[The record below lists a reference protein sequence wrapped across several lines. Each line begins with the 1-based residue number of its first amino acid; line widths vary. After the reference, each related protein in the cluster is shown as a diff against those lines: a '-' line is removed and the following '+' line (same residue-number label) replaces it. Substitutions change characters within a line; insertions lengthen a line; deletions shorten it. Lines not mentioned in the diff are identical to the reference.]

1 MQHFS
6 HTSKSRPLSPADRL
20 RMRIRT
26 KAVYPFFSVFSPMVD
41 PLSEAAANDV
51 AWHDE
56 RGWLDELAR
65 VVKRRTLEAGW
76 AWSNC
81 TTAVVAAQ
89 QGQDITE
96 SSPSDSNMDPDMST
110 WWPLGGRDVSVT
122 LDSGP
127 KREQGT
133 GEDDLDPSI
142 MRIDKV
148 IPRDRPRR
156 QAC

>member
-1 MQHFS
+1 
-6 HTSKSRPLSPADRL
+6 
-20 RMRIRT
+20 MRIRT

-81 TTAVVAAQ
+81 MTAVAAAQ
-89 QGQDITE
+89 QDQTTTV
-96 SSPSDSNMDPDMST
+96 MSMGV
-110 WWPLGGRDVSVT
+110 L
-122 LDSGP
+122 
-127 KREQGT
+127 
-133 GEDDLDPSI
+133 
-142 MRIDKV
+142 
-148 IPRDRPRR
+148 
-156 QAC
+156 